1 MKKTT
6 REQTQALRDAIF
18 RTFNE
23 LQEDDRP
30 YSLVN
35 WARENPKDFYTGL
48 LPRVIPKPVELS
60 ASEGVSFA
68 LVYQVGDQRLII
80 GQDGKLLPLPEEQP
94 PPLPE
99 EPTCFG
105 SRMPGEEIIDLSDS

>member
-23 LQEDDRP
+23 LQEDGRP

-35 WARENPKDFYTGL
+35 WAKENPREFYTGL

-68 LVYQVGDQRLII
+68 LVYQVGEQQFVL
-80 GQDGKLLPLPEEQP
+80 GQDGQPLPLPLPEEK
-94 PPLPE
+94 
-99 EPTCFG
+99 
-105 SRMPGEEIIDLSDS
+105 SA